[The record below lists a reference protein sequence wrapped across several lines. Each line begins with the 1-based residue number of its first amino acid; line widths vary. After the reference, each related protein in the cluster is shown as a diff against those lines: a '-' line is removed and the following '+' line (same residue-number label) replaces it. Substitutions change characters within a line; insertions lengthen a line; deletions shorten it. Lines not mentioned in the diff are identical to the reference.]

1 MKQNTLLKDNYLYY
15 CNTWPLGLS
24 MALFIVHPASVSTWV
39 SNLEALRLFNNSNRG
54 VCQLTTVLFLFQ
66 PSFPIISPNM
76 VICLAMQD
84 ISVKHLIWSCSLPPN
99 IFVFA
104 RLQVWP
110 DLEMASKK
118 RRNRVYQFH
127 CGVVRKCTPV
137 PSAEVPQ
144 VSCEVPALDAGASH
158 LPLSFFLIDFF
169 PSPFP
174 EQLFMHLVC
183 GIPYTSASTWCFE
196 ESV

>member
-1 MKQNTLLKDNYLYY
+1 MGKFSKGQYMVLKADSLSLKIFPDTNFLVVTSKMKQNTLLKDNYLYY

-24 MALFIVHPASVSTWV
+24 MALFIIHPASVSTWV

-66 PSFPIISPNM
+66 PSVPIISPNM

-118 RRNRVYQFH
+118 KGTGCINFI
-127 CGVVRKCTPV
+127 
-137 PSAEVPQ
+137 AE
-144 VSCEVPALDAGASH
+144 L
-158 LPLSFFLIDFF
+158 
-169 PSPFP
+169 
-174 EQLFMHLVC
+174 
-183 GIPYTSASTWCFE
+183 
-196 ESV
+196 